1 MSATPQPK
9 RKPLRLKGSDY
20 SRPGWYF
27 VTVCIADRGRTL
39 GHIVGAEVPIGPR
52 TTAPRTDLSEYGKI
66 VDRVSSQMPTVE
78 KYMIMPDHVHV
89 IFRIPE
95 PQDGPMRT
103 SAPTL
108 PGLVRYWKRQITQQ
122 CGVKLWQRGY
132 YDHIIR
138 DEEDYL
144 RVWEYIET
152 NPGKWREDA
161 YFVS

>member
-1 MSATPQPK
+1 MPLPK
-9 RKPLRLKGSDY
+9 RKPMRLKGYDY

-27 VTVCIADRGRTL
+27 VTVCITDRERTL
-39 GHIVGAEVPIGPR
+39 GHIVGADVPIGPR
-52 TTAPRTDLSEYGKI
+52 TTTPRTELSEYGKI
-66 VDRVSSQMPTVE
+66 VDHVSSQMPTVE

-95 PQDGPMRT
+95 PPEGPMRT

-138 DEEDYL
+138 DEADYQ
-144 RVWEYIET
+144 RIWSYIET
-152 NPGKWREDA
+152 NPAKWTEVYQFDA
-161 YFVS
+161 P